1 MPNVASV
8 VLAGA
13 TMLVR
18 GTNMTEEDMNI
29 TRALFVS
36 IGVVEEGSDAVCN
49 VQSAFGSAIGYVSL

>member
-1 MPNVASV
+1 MPNVASA

-18 GTNMTEEDMNI
+18 GTNMTEDDMNI

-36 IGVVEEGSDAVCN
+36 IGLVEEGTDALCN
-49 VQSAFGSAIGYVSL
+49 VQGAYGSAIAYVS